1 MILVM
6 QGILIGAA
14 AGVFGLALGA
24 WFMDRK
30 ASVRG
35 KKRQPGRGR
44 SPTTRAAE
52 RFALREGQALPT
64 RATCGRGWTRGR
76 VASPSLN

>member
-14 AGVFGLALGA
+14 AGVFGLALAG
-24 WFMDRK
+24 WFLDRK
-30 ASVRG
+30 AALSG
-35 KKRQPGRGR
+35 KQQPGRGA
-44 SPTTRAAE
+44 SQTKPAVE
-52 RFALREGQALPT
+52 RVVLREGEALPG